1 MTFVFGMVI
10 DWKLAPRPCR
20 LCILVF
26 PFLVH
31 STDSQ
36 SFGMT
41 VNRSPSFL
49 SFSVGFYY
57 GNDAVQRQAP
67 QHASLQKLP
76 ERRAGLCDWL
86 IVIFNGES
94 CTSTPSVVML
104 LASPLSFSLATTE
117 TRLFLPL
124 SHLNA
129 RKVKEKPS
137 PQIQR
142 LSDRTVK
149 KIFFHF
155 LYS

>member
-41 VNRSPSFL
+41 VNRSPFFL

-94 CTSTPSVVML
+94 CTSTSSVVMPSVVF
-104 LASPLSFSLATTE
+104 ACDDRNPFVSSIIS
-117 TRLFLPL
+117 
-124 SHLNA
+124 S
-129 RKVKEKPS
+129 KCKESKGEA
-137 PQIQR
+137 
-142 LSDRTVK
+142 
-149 KIFFHF
+149 
-155 LYS
+155 